1 MTTCPILN
9 FTSDLSKDRIRV
21 GAGRE
26 GFEISRVKLVAGA
39 NEERVY

>member
-1 MTTCPILN
+1 MTGDHP
-9 FTSDLSKDRIRV
+9 SDLSKNHVRV

-39 NEERVY
+39 NEEMVC